1 MINITKIRKK
11 RTIVNTRNA
20 KINIDSTKNTAIVKK
35 RSRFGPDDD
44 YWYQAVTGP
53 TITGV
58 DVDEDNAMK
67 FSTVFACVRVIAETI
82 ASLPLKVYEKI
93 ESGGKNEVPYHNLY
107 QILHLQPNPLMTSFQ
122 YREAAMTHV
131 LLWGNHYS
139 EISRDETGRIGALWP
154 LNPSRMTIKSDE
166 SNVIKYEYT
175 PEGKNEPIIFDFED
189 IFHLPGLGYNG
200 VSGKSPIQYH
210 REAIGLGLASQELA
224 SRFFGNDATPP
235 FVLKHP
241 GHLGEKAYE
250 TLQKNFQK
258 TYGGL
263 SKKFKFGI
271 LPEGMS
277 LEKVG
282 IPLAE
287 AQFLETRRFQRE
299 EICGIYRVPP
309 HLVGDLSRSTFSN
322 IEQQSLDFVTNCI
335 RPWLVR
341 FEQALSVKLFSE
353 SDRKRYFTEFN
364 VDGLLRGDITSRYA
378 AYALG
383 RNWGWLSADDI
394 REKENLNP
402 LPEGQGKVYLAP
414 LNMVNAKQYTKET
427 AEIPAKIPSEI
438 EQIPKEE
445 PKEEPKE
452 GETK

>member
-1 MINITKIRKK
+1 MKK
-11 RTIVNTRNA
+11 TE
-20 KINIDSTKNTAIVKK
+20 KKTAILPKKSQKIQK

-58 DVDEDNAMK
+58 AVDEDTAMTYA
-67 FSTVFACVRVIAETI
+67 TVFACVRVIAETI

-93 ESGGKNEVPYHNLY
+93 ESGGKDDAPDHNLY
-107 QILHLQPNPLMTSFQ
+107 DLLHVQPNPLMTSFQ
-122 YREAAMTHV
+122 WREAVMAHV
-131 LLWGNHYS
+131 LLWGNAYS
-139 EISRDETGRIGALWP
+139 EISRDGTGRIGALWP
-154 LNPSRMTIKSDE
+154 LNPSRMEIKSDD
-166 SNVIKYEYT
+166 NNGIQYKYT
-175 PEGKNEPIIFDFED
+175 PEGKNEAIFFDFDE

-224 SRFFGNDATPP
+224 SRFFGNDASPP

-241 GHLGEKAYE
+241 GHLGEKAYDI
-250 TLQKNFQK
+250 LQKNFQK

-263 SKKFKFGI
+263 SNKFKFAI
-271 LPEGMS
+271 LPEGMGI
-277 LEKVG
+277 EKTG
-282 IPLAE
+282 MPLAE

-322 IEQQSLDFVTNCI
+322 IEQQSLDFVVNCI

-341 FEQALSVKLFSE
+341 FEQAVLVKLFSRQDRE
-353 SDRKRYFTEFN
+353 SYFAEFN
-364 VDGLLRGDITSRYA
+364 VDGLLRGDIQSRYN
-378 AYALG
+378 AYAIG

-394 REKENLNP
+394 RGKENMNP

-414 LNMVNAKQYTKET
+414 LNMVNAKIYTKIEKPQ
-427 AEIPAKIPSEI
+427 EELEEKSE
-438 EQIPKEE
+438 EKPEE
-445 PKEEPKE
+445 KPEEEEEEKKQE
-452 GETK
+452 